1 MTKLGDVVVITTTNR
16 PDLIDLALFR
26 PGRHVYVSASSGEAR
41 GAIFEVHTR
50 NKPLA
55 GDIGLDLDPL
65 ARETEDYVGADIE
78 PVCREA
84 ATAVRE
90 FARSKLAIEEVDMT
104 AAHFEEAFQEGDPES
119 NRPAEGFTVG
129 DT

>member
-1 MTKLGDVVVITTTNR
+1 MAGDQ
-16 PDLIDLALFR
+16 
-26 PGRHVYVSASSGEAR
+26 AR
-41 GAIFEVHTR
+41 GRGRDHDDQPPRSDRFGPVPAR
-50 NKPLA
+50 PA
-55 GDIGLDLDPL
+55 RPRIGLDLDPL
-65 ARETEDYVGADIE
+65 ARETEGYVGADIE

-90 FARSKLAIEEVDMT
+90 FAWSKLAIEEVDMT
-104 AAHFEEAFQEGDPES
+104 AAHFEEAFQEGDPEG